1 MESEGSLHIHNSKL
15 LVPMLRQIN
24 PSPQPHTL
32 IPILILSSRMTQY
45 AGKIMN
51 ELTATYRNFMNIS
64 LPSSFLPLWAYKW
77 VTIGFELVLICTW
90 YENAMGW
97 HTAVL
102 QSLAHSCYYNSW
114 HTAVLQSLAH
124 SCITI
129 IGTQRYYNH
138 WHTAVL
144 QLLAHNCITIHG
156 TQIYYNHWHTAY

>member
-114 HTAVLQSLAH
+114 HTAVLQFLTEVNRRAFDSQEVETSH
-124 SCITI
+124 CFFN
-129 IGTQRYYNH
+129 QRMCHVILVCTYRM
-138 WHTAVL
+138 
-144 QLLAHNCITIHG
+144 G
-156 TQIYYNHWHTAY
+156 